1 MASPRV
7 TNHVIMPSVAI
18 QTKWSWLEDIAK
30 ITDYYQQ
37 IKVEDVALH
46 LSISQES
53 VEQLNEGVSPPNG
66 RGK

>member
-1 MASPRV
+1 
-7 TNHVIMPSVAI
+7 MPSVAI